1 LKSEVNKEPLGH
13 IWTGYLEANQENE
26 NDSIEDDLL
35 IKPTGK
41 TIADIVR
48 MSPGALV
55 WNHGEEFVERAR
67 AQPNEIRAPPM
78 KELINILSILM
89 QAFFAP
95 IRDTSSVVW
104 AGVNASMMKFLLI
117 DHKSHVKL
125 IAMMYIEMAP
135 TEAETQVRKRESSGE
150 HSKDIHSSQRSY

>member
-1 LKSEVNKEPLGH
+1 MEQSNNGIHAITCEKIRSSQDNHYSGSEINKSPMVIFERYVSRQTTKRNT
-13 IWTGYLEANQENE
+13 I
-26 NDSIEDDLL
+26 SIEKDLL

-48 MSPGALV
+48 MRPGALV

-89 QAFFAP
+89 RAFFAP
-95 IRDTSSVVW
+95 IRETSSVV
-104 AGVNASMMKFLLI
+104 
-117 DHKSHVKL
+117 
-125 IAMMYIEMAP
+125 
-135 TEAETQVRKRESSGE
+135 
-150 HSKDIHSSQRSY
+150 